1 MLRVLSYLFALLC
14 IVFTSC
20 DREKNVDVQLPKFQ
34 SQLMVESYLQPG
46 SPVQL
51 ALTQTQDFFA
61 TPDINNV
68 FIQNAK
74 VVLSY
79 SDYPG
84 RKDTLQ
90 QNDQPEFNPQDST
103 LKFFNYIS
111 KANLPALHPGSTVFI
126 NAVDPSGRS
135 VTAQTTWI
143 DPVKIDTIKEQIYSN
158 KRVGLLVY
166 FTDNPAPNDHYR
178 FRVRKLAQK
187 DTVKE
192 DFFDTDNI
200 FNGKQTYYDTGP
212 SFFQKDTLEVTL
224 YHITD
229 EYFNYLLTADQASQS
244 NGNPFA
250 VPATITSNVKGG
262 TGIFTVLPF
271 SRKVIVVR

>member
-1 MLRVLSYLFALLC
+1 
-14 IVFTSC
+14 
-20 DREKNVDVQLPKFQ
+20 
-34 SQLMVESYLQPG
+34 
-46 SPVQL
+46 
-51 ALTQTQDFFA
+51 
-61 TPDINNV
+61 
-68 FIQNAK
+68 
-74 VVLSY
+74 
-79 SDYPG
+79 
-84 RKDTLQ
+84 
-90 QNDQPEFNPQDST
+90 
-103 LKFFNYIS
+103 
-111 KANLPALHPGSTVFI
+111 
-126 NAVDPSGRS
+126 
-135 VTAQTTWI
+135 
-143 DPVKIDTIKEQIYSN
+143 
-158 KRVGLLVY
+158 
-166 FTDNPAPNDHYR
+166 
-178 FRVRKLAQK
+178 
-187 DTVKE
+187 VKE